1 MRKDDRV
8 KALKDERFRE
18 GLSADEQAAVSNPV
32 GIVELSDEDMELV
45 VGGLAAQTGTGAPQC
60 QCVITQ
66 TAVSGGGSCNC
77 TCPDPKPPAEEP
89 VLT

>member
-1 MRKDDRV
+1 MKKDDLI

-18 GLSADEQAAVSNPV
+18 GLTPEDQAAMPSNPA

-45 VGGLAAQTGTGAPQC
+45 VGGLAAQTGTGSPNC
-60 QCVITQ
+60 ECVITR

-77 TCPDPKPPAEEP
+77 TCPDPEP
-89 VLT
+89 KQPDIA